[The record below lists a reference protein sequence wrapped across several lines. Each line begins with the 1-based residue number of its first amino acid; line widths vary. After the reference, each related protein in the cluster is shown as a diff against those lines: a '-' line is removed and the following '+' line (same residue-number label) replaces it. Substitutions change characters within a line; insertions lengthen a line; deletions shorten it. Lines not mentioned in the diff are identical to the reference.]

1 MDNFLDFFFAVNYN
15 VYEEIMNMEPFP
27 NSSMTDEGLCARVVD
42 GDRAASDRERRFRV
56 MKINFVLMYAL
67 KENNIAPRRLRKFA
81 EALV

>member
-1 MDNFLDFFFAVNYN
+1 MVIIPLR
-15 VYEEIMNMEPFP
+15 M
-27 NSSMTDEGLCARVVD
+27 GLFGFILEHVD

-56 MKINFVLMYAL
+56 MKINFVVMYAL